1 MLRADNDLPIF
12 LHADLPF
19 AQAVPIHRAHYDKRP
34 LDQCCVSSYPPNDV
48 WQRYR
53 DIVIGNRS
61 GKRPLGQYAV
71 NARRRR
77 ASEK

>member
-1 MLRADNDLPIF
+1 MLRTDNDLPIF
-12 LHADLPF
+12 LHADQPF
-19 AQAVPIHRAHYDKRP
+19 AQAVPIHRAHYDKR
-34 LDQCCVSSYPPNDV
+34 LLNQYCVSSDVPNDV
-48 WQRYR
+48 WQRYG

-71 NARRRR
+71 DARRRR